1 MTYSQKANPNAT
13 NSELDSKR
21 IITHKEL
28 TSTQRE
34 DLVEQFVEIQLDNMD
49 TQSLYE
55 LASEYVTQS
64 FDRLTDS
71 EIKERIES
79 LYDAELYDELVDN
92 VTSLNDNEEPWL
104 QPLFLSNLSQI
115 GQEQVNGANILCVL
129 IVNQSAKFI
138 TLVGQQYNALN
149 VKNVLTNYTGA

>member
-28 TSTQRE
+28 TSTQRDE
-34 DLVEQFVEIQLDNMD
+34 LIEQFVEIQLDNMD

-79 LYDAELYDELVDN
+79 LYDEELYDELVDN
-92 VTSLNDNEEPWL
+92 VTNET
-104 QPLFLSNLSQI
+104 FI
-115 GQEQVNGANILCVL
+115 DVNN
-129 IVNQSAKFI
+129 
-138 TLVGQQYNALN
+138 
-149 VKNVLTNYTGA
+149 TGGKY

>member
-28 TSTQRE
+28 TSAQRDE
-34 DLVEQFVEIQLDNMD
+34 LIEQFVEIQVDNMD
-49 TQSLYE
+49 HQCLYE
-55 LASEYVTQS
+55 LATEYITNS
-64 FDRLTDS
+64 LDRLTDS

-92 VTSLNDNEEPWL
+92 VSNET
-104 QPLFLSNLSQI
+104 
-115 GQEQVNGANILCVL
+115 VL
-129 IVNQSAKFI
+129 DIN
-138 TLVGQQYNALN
+138 N
-149 VKNVLTNYTGA
+149 TGGKS